1 MSDIKF
7 TPAPWTV
14 HNTGDVFTG
23 LGAQNAEG
31 IEAPSNDG
39 WHIADCDM
47 GGLGLEELQANAH
60 LIAAAPDM
68 YEALQQAITS
78 MQDSGYQNSHVA
90 IRAGKAALAKAEGKS

>member
-1 MSDIKF
+1 MKF

-47 GGLGLEELQANAH
+47 GGLCLEEVRANAH
-60 LIAAAPDM
+60 LIAAAPMMAD
-68 YEALQQAITS
+68 YIKARADDGDIEAKKIWE
-78 MQDSGYQNSHVA
+78 VA
-90 IRAGKAALAKAEGKS
+90 TNAKG